1 MIRQK
6 ILKYLKK
13 KKNYDLIVIFKGI
26 YINPGFLKEIKLIL
40 PNTKVINIFTD
51 DPLDINYF
59 KDISNQNILSSI
71 PYFDYLFVY
80 SKKF

>member
-1 MIRQK
+1 M
-6 ILKYLKK
+6 
-13 KKNYDLIVIFKGI
+13 
-26 YINPGFLKEIKLIL
+26 KEIKLIL

-80 SKKF
+80 SKKNFKKIKKKLPLFEFPIFTICK